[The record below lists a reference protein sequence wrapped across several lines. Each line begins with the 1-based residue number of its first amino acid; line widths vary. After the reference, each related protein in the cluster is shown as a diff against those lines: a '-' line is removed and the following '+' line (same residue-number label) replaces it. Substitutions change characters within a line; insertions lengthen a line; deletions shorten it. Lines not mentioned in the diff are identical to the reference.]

1 MENKNNILNE
11 LKTISPLL
19 AGIEKTNV
27 FSIPE
32 EYFKKLDTYIIEI
45 AKENNFLQHIHINK
59 QPVNDIPPGYF
70 TNLSENILNKI
81 KNQQTQNALEEIENL
96 SPVLYQLQ
104 PINVFK
110 LPGTYF
116 TNLSN
121 EILQK
126 INVQPD
132 TKVVTFLKYNS
143 FLKYAIAAIF
153 AGAMALGIFK
163 FTQPASTSNINLP
176 QYVLDAQKIKDI
188 DEELAKISET
198 DIIKYLQDNGEDV
211 DAALV
216 STTIDEKDL
225 PAEEDYLTDEKA
237 LDNYLDNLYDN
248 NSTTN

>member
-1 MENKNNILNE
+1 MENKNDILNE

-19 AGIEKTNV
+19 AGIEKINV

-45 AKENNFLQHIHINK
+45 AKENNFLQHINK
-59 QPVNDIPPGYF
+59 QPVNEIPLGYF

-81 KNQQTQNALEEIENL
+81 KNQQTQNALEEIKTL
-96 SPVLYQLQ
+96 SPTLYQLQ

-132 TKVVTFLKYNS
+132 TKVVTFRKYNG

-163 FTQPASTSNINLP
+163 FTQPSAVGNTSLP
-176 QYVLDAQKIKDI
+176 QYVLDAQKIKNI

-216 STTIDEKDL
+216 SITIDEKNL